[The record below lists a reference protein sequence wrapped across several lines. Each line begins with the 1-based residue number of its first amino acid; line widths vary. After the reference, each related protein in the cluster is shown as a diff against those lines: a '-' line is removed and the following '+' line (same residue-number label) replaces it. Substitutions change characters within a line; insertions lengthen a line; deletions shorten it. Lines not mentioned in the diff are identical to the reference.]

1 MVLKFNAS
9 SELLSIRKARL
20 AARSRATGSDVAGE
34 DGGTGEPGN
43 PETASLLAE
52 LNPGMR
58 KGSGALVTSLSKR
71 WRREVGSFD
80 CDGLTVADAWSSLKV
95 D

>member
-20 AARSRATGSDVAGE
+20 AARSRAAGSDVAGE
-34 DGGTGEPGN
+34 GGGIGEPGI
-43 PETASLLAE
+43 PETASLLVE

-58 KGSGALVTSLSKR
+58 KGSGALVTSLLNR
-71 WRREVGSFD
+71 WRRDEGSFD

-95 D
+95 A